1 MTRII
6 FFTFSLVICLGYQS
20 IGQDDLMA
28 EFEDFGSN
36 VWLGSY
42 NKFRL
47 ADKWFWRAEFHYRRG
62 GYNNIPYIGR
72 MSQIYNRH
80 AINYFVNEN
89 LNICLGAVVRLDFTG
104 DPQDD
109 QLEYVVPEPR
119 IWHEYL
125 FVMPWPR
132 FQMFHRIRIE
142 HRWSRR
148 NDIDSEWIYRDRWR
162 YKFYMTIPINKPQL
176 VPGAWFVNPDIEII
190 MQSGSPVVNSPL
202 EDLRIYPSVGYIVS
216 PSITYTAGLMYTTG
230 QRLARGHVYR
240 QRWVARIN
248 AYVSLDFRKQE
259 RKVPSIRTTD

>member
-109 QLEYVVPEPR
+109 
-119 IWHEYL
+119 
-125 FVMPWPR
+125 
-132 FQMFHRIRIE
+132 
-142 HRWSRR
+142 
-148 NDIDSEWIYRDRWR
+148 
-162 YKFYMTIPINKPQL
+162 
-176 VPGAWFVNPDIEII
+176 
-190 MQSGSPVVNSPL
+190 
-202 EDLRIYPSVGYIVS
+202 
-216 PSITYTAGLMYTTG
+216 
-230 QRLARGHVYR
+230 
-240 QRWVARIN
+240 
-248 AYVSLDFRKQE
+248 
-259 RKVPSIRTTD
+259 